1 MKCGC
6 HEINLNGMNLS
17 EVRLLRLLERIS
29 QGYFTNLMTLMMV
42 IAAKRFYDICLKYL
56 MQDGNGIGD
65 RGAEMIG
72 EGLKV
77 NSSLRTLH
85 LVRRLEDRVF
95 VWTFL

>member
-1 MKCGC
+1 MHSQELFVDVRGR
-6 HEINLNGMNLS
+6 
-17 EVRLLRLLERIS
+17 RLLDLTRVL
-29 QGYFTNLMTLMMV
+29 
-42 IAAKRFYDICLKYL
+42 
-56 MQDGNGIGD
+56 QDGNGIGD

-77 NSSLRTLH
+77 SSSMQTLH